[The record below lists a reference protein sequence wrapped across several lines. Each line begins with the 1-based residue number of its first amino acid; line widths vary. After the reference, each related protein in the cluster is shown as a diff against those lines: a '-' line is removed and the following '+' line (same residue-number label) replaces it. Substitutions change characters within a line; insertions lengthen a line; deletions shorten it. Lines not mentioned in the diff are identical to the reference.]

1 MNTHTG
7 AQTAVKEA
15 TTLDSVQALRALAAC
30 MVLAFHAVAMLD
42 HNGHYALGIDAPGA
56 GGVDLFFVVS
66 GFIMVY
72 TNHEAFGRPG
82 APAAFLMRRAARI
95 LPLYWLCTSAIVL
108 LLALAPGLFSTVRI
122 DWPHV
127 LASYA
132 FILSK
137 NSVGEIGTVPQT
149 GWSLCFEVYFYL
161 LFAAL
166 LCLPR
171 KAFFA
176 AFACAFAVGI
186 GLGAIAAPVPAWVR
200 VATSPILLEFV
211 LGAGIALLYVGG
223 KRLPRTLAV
232 VAVVLGLAAILTPRG
247 VDMMSWSRVAFW
259 GLPGASLLAGA
270 ISLERAGLAVPR
282 AVVALGD
289 SSYSLYLIHLFVL
302 PATGKLWFALQLTE
316 KASPALLFL
325 IACAISLVA
334 AHALYLAFERPVT
347 TRLARAWNPA
357 PHRRAAQI

>member
-1 MNTHTG
+1 M
-7 AQTAVKEA
+7 
-15 TTLDSVQALRALAAC
+15 
-30 MVLAFHAVAMLD
+30 
-42 HNGHYALGIDAPGA
+42 
-56 GGVDLFFVVS
+56 
-66 GFIMVY
+66 
-72 TNHEAFGRPG
+72 
-82 APAAFLMRRAARI
+82 
-95 LPLYWLCTSAIVL
+95 
-108 LLALAPGLFSTVRI
+108 
-122 DWPHV
+122 
-127 LASYA
+127 
-132 FILSK
+132 
-137 NSVGEIGTVPQT
+137 
-149 GWSLCFEVYFYL
+149 
-161 LFAAL
+161 
-166 LCLPR
+166 
-171 KAFFA
+171 
-176 AFACAFAVGI
+176 
-186 GLGAIAAPVPAWVR
+186 PAWVR

-211 LGAGIALLYVGG
+211 LGAGIAFLYVGG

-232 VAVVLGLAAILTPRG
+232 VAVVLGMAAILTPRG

-259 GLPGASLLAGA
+259 GLPGA

-302 PATGKLWFALQLTE
+302 PATGKLWFALQLTD